1 MNFCAETVK
10 LNDGVLGLGSGQSE
24 KNQHIGC
31 PALYGQFDI
40 LDVLIVSRIIGSAQ
54 RNIVEIVGPST

>member
-1 MNFCAETVK
+1 MNFCAGTVK

-24 KNQHIGC
+24 KNHIGC